1 MRGPGPLAPIS
12 APGLGNVRPVQLR
25 AELKASQTRQAQAD
39 QAAQAIQA
47 TLHGALTHLGLTP
60 GEDAGEQLIAALE
73 QRYPLSITQ
82 VSVTLHGETG
92 LGLCFENN
100 VDGVYGLEHLARHLG
115 KDLRVLG
122 GVLRCIERRSARSE
136 PSFGPGGL
144 QDHADYWW
152 NSDRLAEE
160 LYDRFAEEGEGERN
174 ARLETMLNQPRTVL
188 KLARRLGLQHAALL
202 SDSFPHALLWRPPDE
217 EATLSALR
225 TRGAAGGPLALAWTR
240 LADALAALIAAD
252 DALPG
257 MDDAEVGNIS
267 GLPLVTRLYTTGGD
281 GYCPAFDLVSEF
293 TECHWQGGEDNPF
306 YALHLD
312 ASRESAARLT
322 TALQNMAHA
331 QAALTKVHGALMDL
345 EKLCAPA

>member
-1 MRGPGPLAPIS
+1 MS
-12 APGLGNVRPVQLR
+12 APGLGGVRPVQLR
-25 AELKASQTRQAQAD
+25 AELSAHALRQTQAD
-39 QAAQAIQA
+39 QAAQAIRA
-47 TLHGALTHLGLTP
+47 TLHGALAYLNLTP
-60 GEDAGEQLIAALE
+60 GQDAGEELTSALE
-73 QRYPLSITQ
+73 QRFPLSSTQ
-82 VSVTLHGETG
+82 VGVTLHGDAA
-92 LGLCFENN
+92 LAFCFENN
-100 VDGVYGLEHLARHLG
+100 VDGVYSLQHLARHLK

-122 GVLRCIERRSARSE
+122 GVLDCIERRSARSE

-152 NSDRLAEE
+152 NTDRLAEE
-160 LYDRFAEEGEGERN
+160 LYDRLADENEPARN

-202 SDSFPHALLWRPPDE
+202 SDSFPRALLWRLPDE

-240 LADALAALIAAD
+240 LADALAALITAD

-257 MDDAEVGNIS
+257 MDDEEVGNIS

-281 GYCPAFDLVSEF
+281 GYCPAYDLVNEF
-293 TECHWQGGEDNPF
+293 TECHWQGSEDNPF
-306 YALHLD
+306 YALHLN
-312 ASRESAARLT
+312 ASQESAARLT

-331 QAALTKVHGALMDL
+331 QAALAKVHGALMTL